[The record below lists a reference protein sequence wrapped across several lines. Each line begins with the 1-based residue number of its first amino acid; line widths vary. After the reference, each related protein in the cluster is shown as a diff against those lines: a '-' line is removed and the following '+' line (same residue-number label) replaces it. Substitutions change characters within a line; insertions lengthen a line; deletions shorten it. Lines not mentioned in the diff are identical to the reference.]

1 MKMGGHQDRAIRL
14 PCPARASCPPPLEET
29 RQRDRPCTQAV
40 YPQHLRDSSLVQTA
54 FAPSPALKNRSI
66 AIVAAAPN
74 PSPTSAT
81 LGRESVRFRAF
92 DTLPHPR
99 EAGPCAADDGHT
111 GPERP
116 MLFQIFASTE
126 HAITGEEVNL
136 GAEGEEAE
144 ENQHEGSGTLAP
156 FVHSEK

>member
-1 MKMGGHQDRAIRL
+1 MVGAHEPAIRL
-14 PCPARASCPPPLEET
+14 SCPARASCTSPFEET

-74 PSPTSAT
+74 PRPTSAT
-81 LGRESVRFRAF
+81 LGREPVRFRAF

-111 GPERP
+111 GPERR
-116 MLFQIFASTE
+116 MLFQKFAIQQ
-126 HAITGEEVNL
+126 HAETG
-136 GAEGEEAE
+136 
-144 ENQHEGSGTLAP
+144 
-156 FVHSEK
+156 